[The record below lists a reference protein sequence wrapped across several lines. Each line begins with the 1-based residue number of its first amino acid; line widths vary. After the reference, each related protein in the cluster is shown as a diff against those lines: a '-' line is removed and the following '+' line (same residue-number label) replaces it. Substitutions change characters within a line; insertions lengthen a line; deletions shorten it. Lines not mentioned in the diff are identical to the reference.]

1 MSDRGAPASTRAAET
16 ASVRG
21 VVLGWANV
29 AVSMT
34 IPAMSWPASAPSP
47 SDRAT
52 PRRTARRVVISQ
64 VAADPGS
71 IQSVGPVAPF
81 EA

>member
-1 MSDRGAPASTRAAET
+1 MSDSGAPASTRAAET

-21 VVLGWANV
+21 VVFGWAKV

-34 IPAMSWPASAPSP
+34 MPAISCVASAPSP
-47 SDRAT
+47 SSSGTPSRAASSVT
-52 PRRTARRVVISQ
+52 ISH
-64 VAADPGS
+64 VAAAAGS
-71 IQSVGPVAPF
+71 IQSASPRSSF